1 MLLNLHVKNFAVI
14 DETEVDFEDNLNV
27 ITGETGAGKSIII
40 GSIYV
45 ALGGRVTKDMIRA
58 GAEYALVELTF
69 TNDSPEA
76 KRLLED
82 ADIPSEE
89 DMILIQRRIYPNGRS
104 VLRVNGE
111 NVTAALWKSIS
122 ALLIDIHGQS
132 ETRELNREP
141 FHLEVL
147 DKFIREEIKD
157 LKLELSKAYTTYRQL
172 EKELKAGDISDAERA
187 RTLSLMKYEAD
198 EIEMAR
204 LVPGEDE
211 QLEKDYRRLSHAKSV
226 AEQLSGACSV
236 LSEGEGNV
244 LSGLSYAIRY
254 VSKASEYDSELE
266 NVLEALTSAE
276 DIVTDAARE
285 LSGKLT
291 EDENS
296 EEAFYEVTKRLDT
309 VNLLKSKYG
318 RTIEDV
324 LEYGERLSEKI
335 EQAEHFEEH
344 MEKLRRDLSAAEKT
358 VDTLSVKLSEIRK
371 KHALELTEKIKKA
384 LAELNFLQVQLEM
397 VFSRKSD
404 YSENGFDDAAFMIS
418 LNPGQEMKP
427 LSKVA
432 SGGEM
437 SRIMLAVKSVLAD
450 ADEIHTL
457 IFDEIDS
464 GISGRTAQ
472 AVARKMSEIA
482 ANHQIIS
489 ITHLPQ
495 IAAMADNHYVIEKL
509 TDNVSTFTKIRLLS
523 ETESCEE
530 LARLLG
536 GEEITESVRKNAR
549 EMKELA
555 VSVKKK

>member
-40 GSIYV
+40 GSVYV

-69 TNDSPEA
+69 TNDSPEV
-76 KRLLED
+76 KKVLED
-82 ADIPSEE
+82 SDIPSDE
-89 DMILIQRRIYPNGRS
+89 DNILIQRKIYSNGRS

-122 ALLIDIHGQS
+122 SLLIDIHGQS

-141 FHLEVL
+141 FHLEIL
-147 DKFIREEIKD
+147 DKYIREEIKD
-157 LKLELSKAYTTYRQL
+157 LKAQLSEAYAEYRRI
-172 EKELKAGDISDAERA
+172 ERELKSEDISDAERA
-187 RTLSLMKYEAD
+187 RALSLMKYESD
-198 EIEMAR
+198 EIEMAHP
-204 LVPGEDE
+204 VPGEDD
-211 QLEKDYRRLSHAKSV
+211 QLERDYRRLSHAKTV

-236 LSEGEGNV
+236 LSDGENNI
-244 LSGLSYAIRY
+244 LSELSYAIRF
-254 VSKASEYDSELE
+254 VSKASEYDTELE

-276 DIVTDAARE
+276 DIISDASRE
-285 LSGKLT
+285 LSGKLSD
-291 EDENS
+291 DENS
-296 EEAFYEVTKRLDT
+296 EEAFYEVTKRLDM

-318 RTIEDV
+318 RTIEEV
-324 LEYGERLSEKI
+324 IEYGEKLAEKI

-344 MEKLRRDLSAAEKT
+344 MENLRADLVKAREK
-358 VDTLSVKLSEIRK
+358 VDTLSEKLSDIRK
-371 KHALELTEKIKKA
+371 KHALSLTEKIKTA
-384 LAELNFLQVQLEM
+384 LTELNFLQVRLEM
-397 VFSRKSD
+397 VFTRKPD
-404 YSENGFDDAAFMIS
+404 YSENGYDDAAFMIS

-464 GISGRTAQ
+464 GISGRAAQ

-482 ANHQIIS
+482 ASHQIIS

-523 ETESCEE
+523 DEESYEE

-536 GEEITESVRKNAR
+536 GAEITESVRKNAR

-555 VSVKKK
+555 AAVKNK